1 MALSIVVE
9 RRKKSYDFK
18 LNPKEADSFSN
29 NIKNNMIDTFRLFD
43 GKAELFYCP
52 VQSVA
57 NYCWGENAK
66 SMAQTA
72 GDTIAEGYFKIKC
85 FVEPRNYDGEIH
97 GIIETQDIDG
107 QKIDTESMQDYGGNE
122 KAGRWLIHSTY
133 NKSKQREAQYAYS
146 AGCLILSRSNLQ
158 AFNDILHAYG
168 VAKGDIIS
176 GEIVEEDV

>member
-9 RRKKSYDFK
+9 RKKKSYDFK
-18 LNPKEADSFSN
+18 LNPNQADSFSN

-43 GKAELFYCP
+43 GKAELFSCP

-66 SMAQTA
+66 SMEKTA

-85 FVEPRNYDGEIH
+85 FVEPRGYDGEIH
-97 GIIETQDIDG
+97 GIIETKDLDG
-107 QKIDTESMQDYGGNE
+107 QIIDTESMQDYGSSE

-133 NKSKQREAQYAYS
+133 NKAKQREAKYAYS
-146 AGCLILSRSNLQ
+146 AGCLMLSRSNLQ
-158 AFNDILHAYG
+158 AFNSILHAYN
-168 VAKGDIIS
+168 VKPGDIIS
-176 GEIVEEDV
+176 GEIVEENI